1 MLVVLTIVLFCS
13 VLVCFVL
20 FCFVLYSSEISRK
33 WGMFT
38 IIVVLLDN

>member
-38 IIVVLLDN
+38 KIVVLLDN